1 MYQIIFYKDE
11 NGRSEVEEY
20 IKELR
25 TKRNNKDN
33 RIKYEKIDIYLNLL
47 TKYGLRLG
55 EPYIKHL
62 EKDLW
67 ELRPLRDRIIF
78 AYLDENNIILL
89 THFIKSTKKTPRRE
103 IKRAYKLLKIVK
115 GEINDERKF

>member
-1 MYQIIFYKDE
+1 M
-11 NGRSEVEEY
+11 
-20 IKELR
+20 
-25 TKRNNKDN
+25 
-33 RIKYEKIDIYLNLL
+33 
-47 TKYGLRLG
+47 G

-78 AYLDENNIILL
+78 AYLDENKIILL

-115 GEINDERKF
+115 EEINDERKF

>member
-20 IKELR
+20 IKE
-25 TKRNNKDN
+25 
-33 RIKYEKIDIYLNLL
+33 
-47 TKYGLRLG
+47 
-55 EPYIKHL
+55 
-62 EKDLW
+62 
-67 ELRPLRDRIIF
+67 
-78 AYLDENNIILL
+78 ILL